1 MNFPTPIL
9 ERTEYWSN
17 NYSVRQLSLFVW
29 GMSPYP
35 LRLYWMAQA
44 PRSGLIQEAMLAF
57 LGLRD
62 YEMCSENAEIFT
74 WGKFHLSNSN
84 LRCCHSWLWS
94 IGHSLRAPGE
104 STCQFE
110 GINPVFENTFNVHL
124 KKIAPITRYLS
135 NSYIPLC
142 LVPILRR
149 RQKTLIRVG
158 NTTYLHVEVYCA
170 HFLPVGNSIVGP
182 G

>member
-1 MNFPTPIL
+1 
-9 ERTEYWSN
+9 
-17 NYSVRQLSLFVW
+17 
-29 GMSPYP
+29 MSPYP

-94 IGHSLRAPGE
+94 IGHSLREPGE
-104 STCQFE
+104 RTCQFE